1 MENFIFCAVIFFI
14 YDVEKIDPVAP
25 AEQMIKTGFALQPNK
40 NQCWLLFPSISVLK
54 YPKFRISKTIVFQFQ
69 ELAP

>member
-40 NQCWLLFPSISVLK
+40 DQC
-54 YPKFRISKTIVFQFQ
+54 
-69 ELAP
+69 